1 MYLPQK
7 DTILEDPMN
16 YDKAISIIKD
26 RWEEIKEETQKEYE
40 IVDALYNTWIKP
52 LTPAYFFSK
61 DGRDTLLIIF
71 PDGQDFMIDYIEHKY
86 HNFIKTTIESVTG
99 IDVEV
104 EFSTIAHS
112 EQKNVNG
119 APVTMSSLNSNL
131 NPKYTFDTFVVG
143 ANNKFAHA
151 ASLAVAESPA
161 ERYNP
166 LFIYGGV
173 GLGKTHLMHSI
184 AHYILKNKPDA
195 RILYITSEQF
205 TNELIDAIKDK
216 SNTATSEFRNKYRNI
231 DVLLIDDIQFIA
243 DKESTQEEFFHTFN
257 HLHTAKKQIV
267 ISSDKPPK
275 ALTTLAERLRS
286 RFEMGLTVDI
296 SAPDYE
302 TRMAILRKKEELEG
316 FSIDNE
322 VIKYIASNIKTNIR
336 EIEGALTKIIAF
348 SKLNK
353 TDITLDVAEEALRD
367 FISPDDKKELTP
379 DYILKVVADHYGI
392 TVNDLISDKRIASL
406 TTARQVAMYLCRSL
420 TNLQLKKIGALLGG
434 RDHATVIHGIT
445 KIENELETNPS
456 LASTIDI
463 LKKKLSLN

>member
-1 MYLPQK
+1 
-7 DTILEDPMN
+7 
-16 YDKAISIIKD
+16 
-26 RWEEIKEETQKEYE
+26 
-40 IVDALYNTWIKP
+40 
-52 LTPAYFFSK
+52 
-61 DGRDTLLIIF
+61 
-71 PDGQDFMIDYIEHKY
+71 
-86 HNFIKTTIESVTG
+86 
-99 IDVEV
+99 
-104 EFSTIAHS
+104 
-112 EQKNVNG
+112 
-119 APVTMSSLNSNL
+119 
-131 NPKYTFDTFVVG
+131 
-143 ANNKFAHA
+143 
-151 ASLAVAESPA
+151 
-161 ERYNP
+161 
-166 LFIYGGV
+166 
-173 GLGKTHLMHSI
+173 
-184 AHYILKNKPDA
+184 
-195 RILYITSEQF
+195 
-205 TNELIDAIKDK
+205 
-216 SNTATSEFRNKYRNI
+216 
-231 DVLLIDDIQFIA
+231 
-243 DKESTQEEFFHTFN
+243 
-257 HLHTAKKQIV
+257 
-267 ISSDKPPK
+267 
-275 ALTTLAERLRS
+275 RLRS

-392 TVNDLISDKRIASL
+392 TVSDLVSDKRIASL

>member
-1 MYLPQK
+1 
-7 DTILEDPMN
+7 MN
-16 YDKAISIIKD
+16 YDKAISEIKD

-99 IDVEV
+99 IDVEI

-119 APVTMSSLNSNL
+119 APVTMSALNSNL

-195 RILYITSEQF
+195 RILYITSGQF
-205 TNELIDAIKDK
+205 TNELIDAIIE
-216 SNTATSEFRNKYRNI
+216 TG
-231 DVLLIDDIQFIA
+231 
-243 DKESTQEEFFHTFN
+243 H
-257 HLHTAKKQIV
+257 
-267 ISSDKPPK
+267 
-275 ALTTLAERLRS
+275 RL
-286 RFEMGLTVDI
+286 
-296 SAPDYE
+296 
-302 TRMAILRKKEELEG
+302 
-316 FSIDNE
+316 
-322 VIKYIASNIKTNIR
+322 YIAANGKLQRAQKAGDIYVCKNFTVHVFRQNASGYQMA
-336 EIEGALTKIIAF
+336 EYPGVALRVPNNLPAEKCKPHAYGYCWE
-348 SKLNK
+348 
-353 TDITLDVAEEALRD
+353 DVAAEDGNPFYIAAQFLYDSSETKQQNLERALEFMKQVRRG
-367 FISPDDKKELTP
+367 
-379 DYILKVVADHYGI
+379 DYFQMSA
-392 TVNDLISDKRIASL
+392 
-406 TTARQVAMYLCRSL
+406 
-420 TNLQLKKIGALLGG
+420 
-434 RDHATVIHGIT
+434 
-445 KIENELETNPS
+445 E
-456 LASTIDI
+456 
-463 LKKKLSLN
+463 